1 MGRLKKVPTS
11 TMAAKTSMMRGRH
24 ERCNQLPCASAP
36 MMAAWLRRSSS
47 SWRAMAA
54 IKSASICFFSLD
66 ETERVFTT
74 APISPIKFESNFITF
89 CF

>member
-1 MGRLKKVPTS
+1 MGRLKKSAHEYDGGKDQHDEGTPRTLQPVALCLGPDDGGL
-11 TMAAKTSMMRGRH
+11 AAAEFFFLAGYGRYQIGL
-24 ERCNQLPCASAP
+24 NL
-36 MMAAWLRRSSS
+36 
-47 SWRAMAA
+47 
-54 IKSASICFFSLD
+54 FFSLD